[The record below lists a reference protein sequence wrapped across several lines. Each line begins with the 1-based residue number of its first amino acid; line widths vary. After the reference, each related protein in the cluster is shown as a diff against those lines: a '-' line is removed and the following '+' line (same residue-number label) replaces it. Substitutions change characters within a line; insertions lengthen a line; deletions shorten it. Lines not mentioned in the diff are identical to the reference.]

1 MEDIF
6 DLLGEDV
13 HISKDGKTLTEILD
27 MQAEHIT
34 IPDGIEVIRERAFM
48 WSSLHSI
55 DLPAGVTTIEQY
67 AFDGCK
73 SLQSIDIP
81 ASVTEIGE
89 GAFEGCE
96 SLRSINVDE
105 ENEYYASINGVLYS
119 KDLTIIKR
127 VPIGAELKSFSIP
140 NSVTTIGNG
149 AFTDCETLQSVG
161 IPNSSTTIGMEAF
174 RRCITLQ
181 SIDIPGSVTKIDN
194 LAFWMCCNLQ
204 SIHMH
209 STTVESL
216 DIGENAFDLVDK
228 EKCILYVPAGTKE
241 AYSNHPV
248 FGKFKKIVE
257 E

>member
-6 DLLGEDV
+6 DLLEKDV
-13 HISKDGKTLTEILD
+13 NLSKDGTSLIEILD
-27 MQAEHIT
+27 MWAEHIT
-34 IPDGIEVIRERAFM
+34 IPDGVEVIRERAFM

-55 DLPAGVTTIEQY
+55 DIPASVTTIGEG

-73 SLQSIDIP
+73 SLKSIDIP
-81 ASVTEIGE
+81 ASVTTIGKR
-89 GAFEGCE
+89 AFEGCE
-96 SLRSINVDE
+96 SLRSINVAED
-105 ENEYYASINGVLYS
+105 NEYYTSTDGVLYS
-119 KDLTIIKR
+119 KDLTSIIR
-127 VPIGAELKSFSIP
+127 VPEGVKLKEFSIP
-140 NSVTTIGNG
+140 EGVTTIGNG

-161 IPNSSTTIGMEAF
+161 IPNSSTTIGMQAF
-174 RRCITLQ
+174 RRCISLQ

-209 STTVESL
+209 STAVEGL
-216 DIGENAFDLVDK
+216 DIGENAFDGVDN

-248 FGKFKKIVE
+248 LGKFKKIE
-257 E
+257 EE